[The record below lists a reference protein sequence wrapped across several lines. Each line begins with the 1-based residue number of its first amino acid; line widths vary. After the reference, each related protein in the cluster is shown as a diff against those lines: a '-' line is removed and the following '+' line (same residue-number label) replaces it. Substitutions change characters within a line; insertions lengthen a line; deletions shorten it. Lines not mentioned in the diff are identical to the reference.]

1 MKLHE
6 YQSKDI
12 LSGFGIP
19 VPKGGVA
26 SSPQQAGVVAQDI
39 GGQLVVK
46 AQVHAGGRGKAGGIK
61 LVSSSPQAQETA
73 RFLLGKNL
81 ITHQTSQIGVPV
93 DCVLIEEAVSDTREL
108 YIAFTIDGSAGG
120 VVVIA
125 SAAGGMDIEE
135 VAETS
140 PEKLLREPIHPFLGL
155 QGYQSRKIAQ
165 FLNPAPKVRRP
176 LTSLIDN
183 LYKCFVELDCSL
195 VEINPLVITS
205 DDRILAIDAKITIDD
220 DAVFRHDDLSALR
233 DEGQEEVTEL
243 EARNAG
249 VSYVKLDGNVGCIV
263 NGAGLA
269 MATMDVVS
277 TSGAMPA
284 NFLDVG
290 GGASEQQVAK
300 ALEIVVSDE
309 NVEKVFVNIFGG
321 ILRCDVAA
329 RGLIEGAKAIQ
340 QRNVPP
346 MIVRMLGTNAEEGRE
361 LLSGSSLDVDLV
373 ENMNEASLKIA
384 T

>member
-81 ITHQTSQIGVPV
+81 ITHQTSQSGVPV

-176 LTSLIDN
+176 LSSLIDN

-361 LLSGSSLDVDLV
+361 LLSASSLDVDLV

>member
-12 LSGFGIP
+12 LSSFGVP
-19 VPKGGVA
+19 VPKGRVA
-26 SSPQQAGVVAQDI
+26 STPQQAAIIAQDI

-61 LVSSSPQAQETA
+61 LVSSSQEAQETTK
-73 RFLLGKNL
+73 FLLGKNL
-81 ITHQTSQIGVPV
+81 ITHQTGQSGVPV
-93 DCVLIEEAVSDTREL
+93 DHVLIEEAVSNSKEL
-108 YIAFTIDGSAGG
+108 YIAFTIDGSSGG

-125 SAAGGMDIEE
+125 SAAGGMEIEE
-135 VAETS
+135 IAETS

-165 FLNPAPKVRRP
+165 FFNASPKVHRP
-176 LTSLIDN
+176 IASLIEN
-183 LYKCFVELDCSL
+183 LYKCFIQLDCSL
-195 VEINPLVITS
+195 IEINPLVITQ
-205 DDRILAIDAKITIDD
+205 DNKILAIDAKITIDD
-220 DAVFRHDDLSALR
+220 DALFRHGDLSELR
-233 DEGQEEVTEL
+233 DDGQEEVTEL

-277 TSGAMPA
+277 ASGAMPA

-290 GGASEQQVAK
+290 GGANEQQVAK
-300 ALEIVVSDE
+300 ALEIILSDE
-309 NVEKVFVNIFGG
+309 NVEKVLVNIFGG
-321 ILRCDVAA
+321 ILRCDIAA
-329 RGLIEGAKAIQ
+329 RGLIEGAKAVQ
-340 QRNVPP
+340 KRSVPP
-346 MIVRMLGTNAEEGRE
+346 MIVRMLGTNAEEGRQ
-361 LLSGSSLDVDLV
+361 LLSKSSLDVDLV

-384 T
+384 N